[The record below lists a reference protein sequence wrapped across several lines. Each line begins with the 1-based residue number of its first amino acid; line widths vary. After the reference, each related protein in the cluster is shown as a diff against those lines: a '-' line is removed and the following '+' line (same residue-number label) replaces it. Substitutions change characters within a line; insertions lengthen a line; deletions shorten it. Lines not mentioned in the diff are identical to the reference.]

1 MRITVTAVLFSGL
14 SIVIFAAHAQKLP
27 KVQKTGVRA
36 PENIKIDGELSE
48 WNGRFQAYNRGNH
61 LYYTVSNDDNN
72 LYLTT
77 HMDDGVGNIK
87 IFKGGLTFTI
97 IHPAK
102 KANSLS
108 ITFPAITNK
117 ATTDADQL
125 QMNQLIYKRLKSDT
139 IANKAKIDS
148 LISSSNKLIAKVYN
162 QILVTGIPETNE
174 PLMSI
179 NNTEG
184 IRVAGL
190 FDRDMNYTYELAIPI
205 KYLDAIINKG
215 GNYKYNIKLN
225 THGVV
230 KIKNFQSFDPPL
242 IPVTAQS
249 NPDDLFLNYTTDFS
263 GEYTLAKKP

>member
-1 MRITVTAVLFSGL
+1 MRLKITTFLFAGL
-14 SIVIFAAHAQKLP
+14 SIVAFATHAQKLP
-27 KVQKTGVRA
+27 KVQKTSVRA

-48 WNGRFQAYNRGNH
+48 WNGQFHAYNRGNH

-72 LYLTT
+72 LYLVA
-77 HMDDGVGNIK
+77 HMDNGVGNTK

-97 IHPAK
+97 IPPAK
-102 KANSLS
+102 KANSLL

-117 ATTDADQL
+117 ATIEADQL

-139 IANKAKIDS
+139 IANKTKIDS
-148 LISSSNKLIAKVYN
+148 LISSSNNLISKVYN

-179 NNTEG
+179 NNTQG

-205 KYLDAIINKG
+205 KYLDATLNNG
-215 GNYKYNIKLN
+215 ENFKYNIKLN

-263 GEYTLAKKP
+263 GEYTLAKKQ